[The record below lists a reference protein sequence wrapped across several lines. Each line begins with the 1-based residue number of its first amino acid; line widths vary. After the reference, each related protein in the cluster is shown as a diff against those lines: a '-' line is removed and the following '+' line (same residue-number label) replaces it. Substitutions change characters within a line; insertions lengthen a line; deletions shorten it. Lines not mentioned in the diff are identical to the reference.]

1 MAINVTYSLW
11 LGDAEAT
18 AQQVY
23 DAFMDGIVRIDKGD
37 GNVISPT
44 SIYWE
49 NSDGTQTDPAA
60 VTYVETFDNN
70 GTLAKNGTMY
80 NPG

>member
-1 MAINVTYSLW
+1 MSISATFSLW

-23 DAFMDGIVRIDKGD
+23 DAFMGGIVRIDKED
-37 GNVISPT
+37 GNVVSPA

-60 VTYVETFDNN
+60 VTYVETFDVN